1 MVKQGKKIISTCSNC
16 NDTDPQKIPYTKV
29 IELNGRRTTE
39 KKVKVTRRPTVVK
52 ELFRSFSCIDVH
64 DHYRQGILGLER
76 HWHTTVW
83 WHRLLATI
91 LGVIFTDS
99 FFAYRMDH
107 RKANGNMETTMMSYE
122 DFLGEL
128 CHSMINNNY
137 NATTLYSDTRSSKRK
152 ASDIASSPLLVS
164 FIVTE
169 ALIGLMGVFSY
180 RSFQLTL
187 SDLSSN

>member
-1 MVKQGKKIISTCSNC
+1 
-16 NDTDPQKIPYTKV
+16 
-29 IELNGRRTTE
+29 
-39 KKVKVTRRPTVVK
+39 
-52 ELFRSFSCIDVH
+52 
-64 DHYRQGILGLER
+64 
-76 HWHTTVW
+76 
-83 WHRLLATI
+83 
-91 LGVIFTDS
+91 
-99 FFAYRMDH
+99 
-107 RKANGNMETTMMSYE
+107 MMSYE

-187 SDLSSN
+187 SDLSSNQKSFRIKKLLGKINEDEKTRRQMVTELNLDVVNVETSVPTTVCRAHPSVSQWFYAILRVIKSPWAAAMQSICVKVKYKLFQCNYIVVMIL